1 MSRSFFELA
10 YNNFLEATQNTGIVD
25 RFYSV
30 AKYNI
35 RLRFAGKALL
45 PHISPSLEHLAIEQ
59 VSTPS
64 FTICLWDGVTTNT
77 KMPPFPWN
85 EHPAITSKRNQNKE
99 GNTNPVIYFKSKSI
113 LGTYRIGTNT
123 LSMFD
128 TEQNLALFWVPDA
141 SQIHYYENSS
151 PLRSIFQWWAT
162 GKGLQLV
169 HAGAVGKL
177 NEGVLLVGTSGS
189 GKSCTALSCLYSELT
204 CAGDDY
210 VLLGTDPV
218 PYVYSLY
225 NVCKLK
231 VNDFKRFPG
240 LTSATID
247 PASIDTDKALVFL
260 NNYYPEKVSTGFQV
274 RAVVLPQVTDIAETK
289 LKRVSSAIGLKALAP
304 STIIQLPGA
313 GEQDLRWMAKFVRQ
327 VPSYILELGK
337 DTDKIPDIIL
347 SLISQG

>member
-1 MSRSFFELA
+1 MSRSYFELA
-10 YNNFLEATQNTGIVD
+10 YNNFLEASQNTDIID
-25 RFYSV
+25 RFYNV
-30 AKYNI
+30 ADYHV

-45 PHISPSLEHLAIEQ
+45 PHISPALEHLAIEK
-59 VSTPS
+59 VSIPS

-77 KMPPFPWN
+77 QMAPFPWDK
-85 EHPAITSKRNQNKE
+85 HPAITSKRNQDKE
-99 GNTNPVIYFKSKSI
+99 ENTNPVIYFKSKNI

-141 SQIHYYENSS
+141 GQIHYYESS
-151 PLRSIFQWWAT
+151 TPMRYIFQWWAT

-189 GKSCTALSCLYSELT
+189 GKSCTALSCIYSELT
-204 CAGDDY
+204 CAGDDH
-210 VLLGTDPV
+210 VLLSTDPV

-225 NVCKLK
+225 NVCRLK
-231 VNDFKRFPG
+231 VNDIKRFPR
-240 LTSATID
+240 LTSAIID
-247 PASIDTDKALVFL
+247 PARTGTDKALVFL
-260 NNYYPEKVSTGFQV
+260 NKYYPEKISKGYGV
-274 RAVVLPQVTDIAETK
+274 RAIVLPQVTDITETR

-304 STIIQLPGA
+304 STILQLPGA

-337 DTDKIPDIIL
+337 DTDKIPGIIL
-347 SLISQG
+347 SLIS

>member
-1 MSRSFFELA
+1 MSRSYFELA
-10 YNNFLEATQNTGIVD
+10 YNNFLEATQNTGIID

-30 AKYNI
+30 ADYNI
-35 RLRFAGKALL
+35 RLRFAGNALL

-59 VSTPS
+59 VSMPS

-77 KMPPFPWN
+77 KTPPFPWN
-85 EHPAITSKRNQNKE
+85 EHPAIASKKDQDKE
-99 GNTNPVIYFKSKSI
+99 EDTNPVIYFKSESMKGI
-113 LGTYRIGTNT
+113 YRMGTNT

-141 SQIHYYENSS
+141 GQISYHEKGS
-151 PLRSIFQWWAT
+151 PIRSIFQWWAT

-169 HAGAVGKL
+169 HGGAVGNL
-177 NEGVLLVGTSGS
+177 NEGVLLVGISGS

-210 VLLGTDPV
+210 VLLSADPV

-231 VNDFKRFPG
+231 VNDIKRFPC
-240 LTSATID
+240 LPSAIID
-247 PASIDTDKALVFL
+247 SERIGTDKVLVFL
-260 NNYYPEKVSTGFQV
+260 NNYYPEKISKGFQV
-274 RAVVLPQVTDIAETK
+274 RAVVLPQVTGITK
-289 LKRVSSAIGLKALAP
+289 TRLKRVSSAVGLKALAP
-304 STIIQLPGA
+304 STILQSPGA

-347 SLISQG
+347 SLIS